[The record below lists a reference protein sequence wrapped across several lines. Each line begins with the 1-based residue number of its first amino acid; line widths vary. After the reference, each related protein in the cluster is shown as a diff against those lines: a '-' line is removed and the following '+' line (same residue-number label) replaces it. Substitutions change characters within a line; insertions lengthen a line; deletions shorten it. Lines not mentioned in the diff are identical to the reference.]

1 MAPMESFELGSP
13 PPRALRGHSSHS
25 RSRSQAAIQ
34 STPPSSVTRRQTSM
48 IYLIV
53 LAATEPATHGSR
65 RPCVLRM
72 AEQSLGRLG
81 PAVQPRSLSKGESKA
96 PVSLR
101 LAIQADGA
109 FYIFFGGIWGG
120 QLQRWNNEGDSYNAS
135 TQCTTDKERPDAPAI
150 LPRFALLS
158 DDLLSLAHPPREVIT
173 VMRYTR
179 PQGTHRTAL

>member
-1 MAPMESFELGSP
+1 
-13 PPRALRGHSSHS
+13 
-25 RSRSQAAIQ
+25 
-34 STPPSSVTRRQTSM
+34 
-48 IYLIV
+48 
-53 LAATEPATHGSR
+53 
-65 RPCVLRM
+65 M

-81 PAVQPRSLSKGESKA
+81 PAVQPRSLSEGESKA